1 MQKQFLTLLQS
12 ALWATK
18 PDTNGFPLTEIQ
30 WQQLIETAAK
40 QGVVTLMYD
49 GIMQLPNDLQPSKD
63 LQDYWRQIVRQN
75 ENTYLQ
81 HVRTLNYLFIRLQ
94 LEGNLRPVLLK
105 GLALASYYPV
115 PSHRECGDIDVLFN
129 GEAEAERANK
139 LVESWGMPIK
149 RGEKGES
156 LFNLNDT
163 IVEFHAH
170 LLQSH
175 HPLIG
180 KKTREKLTAA
190 LTNSVGTY
198 ERKIEGAPVRVLA
211 PAYNNLLLATH
222 SLKHVTN
229 EGIGL
234 KQLCDVAMF
243 LKAEHDQLNATELR
257 QSLQQ
262 WKVED
267 WANLTYAFCTKHLA
281 MPKELLPYPINL
293 ERFDPDKL
301 WEEVWTTGNFG
312 KKDSLDP
319 NRPSGLMAG
328 KLFTAQRLYRNAF
341 KFARYA
347 PGEILGKSVNATLE
361 FLRHPTERH

>member
-1 MQKQFLTLLQS
+1 MQAQFLTLLQS

-18 PDTNGFPLTEIQ
+18 PDTSGFPLTEAQ

-40 QGVVTLMYD
+40 QGVITLLFD
-49 GIMQLPNDLQPSKD
+49 GVKLLPTDLQPPENLLD
-63 LQDYWRQIVRQN
+63 EWQQIVKGT
-75 ENTYLQ
+75 EKTYMQ

-94 LEGNLRPVLLK
+94 LEAGLHPILLK
-105 GLALASYYPV
+105 GLALASYYPT

-139 LVESWGMPIK
+139 VVEKWGMPVK

-163 IVEFHAH
+163 IIEFHAH
-170 LLQSH
+170 LLQSN

-180 KKTREKLTAA
+180 KKTHEALSAA
-190 LTNSVGTY
+190 LNSQQGTC
-198 ERKIEGAPVRVLA
+198 EQNIEGSPVRVLT
-211 PAYNNLLLATH
+211 PTYNNLLLATH

-243 LKAEHDQLNATELR
+243 LKGEQDQLNAAELR
-257 QSLQQ
+257 ELLQQ
-262 WKVED
+262 WKVEE
-267 WANLTYAFCTKHLA
+267 WANLTYAFCINHLA
-281 MPKELLPYPINL
+281 MPTSLLPYPIDQRKYKTN
-293 ERFDPDKL
+293 KL
-301 WEEVWTTGNFG
+301 WEEVWNTGNFG

-319 NRPSGLMAG
+319 NRPNGLMAG
-328 KLFTAQRLYRNAF
+328 KLFTAERLYRNAF

-347 PGEILGKSVNATLE
+347 PGEVLGKSVNATLG

>member
-1 MQKQFLTLLQS
+1 MQAQFLALLQS
-12 ALWATK
+12 ALWVTK
-18 PDTNGFPLTEIQ
+18 PDTSGFPLTEEQ

-40 QGVVTLMYD
+40 QGVVTLMFD
-49 GIMQLPNDLQPSKD
+49 GIKQLPPDLLPPEN
-63 LQDYWRQIVRQN
+63 LLNYWQQIVK
-75 ENTYLQ
+75 ETEKTYMQ

-94 LEGNLRPVLLK
+94 LEANLHPVLLK
-105 GLALASYYPV
+105 GLALASYYPI
-115 PSHRECGDIDVLFN
+115 PSHRECGDIDVFFD

-139 LVESWGMPIK
+139 LVESWGMPVK

-156 LFNLNDT
+156 LFNLNNT
-163 IVEFHAH
+163 IIEFHAH
-170 LLQSH
+170 LLQSN

-180 KKTREKLTAA
+180 KKTHEA
-190 LTNSVGTY
+190 LTTALNSKTGTY
-198 ERKIEGAPVRVLA
+198 ERNIEGSPVRVLT

-243 LKAEHDQLNATELR
+243 LKGEHDQLNTTELR
-257 QSLQQ
+257 VLLQQ

-267 WANLTYAFCTKHLA
+267 WANLTYVFCAKRLA
-281 MPKELLPYPINL
+281 LPKSLLPYPIEQRKYKT
-293 ERFDPDKL
+293 ERL
-301 WEEVWTTGNFG
+301 WEEVWNTGNFG

-328 KLFTAQRLYRNAF
+328 KLFTAERLYRNAF